1 MPQIIKPKR
10 RHTSGAPTTSD
21 LEPNEMAINTAD
33 FSIYVRDES
42 NNILRVGGVQTPM
55 TQNLDVNNFDIN
67 NGQTSNYG
75 APRVD
80 INTVLRLPR
89 YTQTQKDDLVEF
101 DPAYAVV
108 GDEIKVKTYGNTIWE
123 DMGAP
128 SNTPTSPFTVT
139 AAAPAGTTGVALVG
153 SEWDGLIIFDTTAAR
168 FAVYEGYQWNFIT

>member
-1 MPQIIKPKR
+1 M
-10 RHTSGAPTTSD
+10 
-21 LEPNEMAINTAD
+21 
-33 FSIYVRDES
+33 
-42 NNILRVGGVQTPM
+42 
-55 TQNLDVNNFDIN
+55 
-67 NGQTSNYG
+67 
-75 APRVD
+75 
-80 INTVLRLPR
+80 RLPR

>member
-75 APRVD
+75 AS
-80 INTVLRLPR
+80 IL
-89 YTQTQKDDLVEF
+89 Y
-101 DPAYAVV
+101 
-108 GDEIKVKTYGNTIWE
+108 
-123 DMGAP
+123 
-128 SNTPTSPFTVT
+128 
-139 AAAPAGTTGVALVG
+139 
-153 SEWDGLIIFDTTAAR
+153 
-168 FAVYEGYQWNFIT
+168 